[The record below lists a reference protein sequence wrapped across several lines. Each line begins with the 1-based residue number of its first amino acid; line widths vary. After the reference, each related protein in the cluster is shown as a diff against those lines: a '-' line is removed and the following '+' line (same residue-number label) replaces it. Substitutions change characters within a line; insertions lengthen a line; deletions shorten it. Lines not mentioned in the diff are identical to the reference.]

1 MMKQRLLKPSLLAL
15 FGLLTWQVAL
25 SQDEKKKDEGELHG
39 FFQWDAQ
46 YYNSDSSIRAAEV
59 PEKIASNAYAN
70 FTYTRGDFTFG
81 IRYESYNP
89 VLPGFDSRYRGG
101 GISNRFA
108 SYKVDNLEVTVGN
121 FYEQFGS
128 GMVLRGYW
136 EWGLGFDNSFDGVR
150 VRFQPVEGLKLTGLI
165 GKQRFFFDVGD
176 GTVRGLN
183 AELSLNTLFAKLKD
197 SKTQINLGA
206 SLVSKFQRDD
216 SPVLKLPENVAAS
229 SARLS
234 LIRGGYSFSAEYA
247 YKVNDP
253 NLVNSLIYRHGEGL
267 LVNMGYTQKGFGIN
281 LSAKRLDNMSFKSD
295 RNQQAFVLDINYLPV
310 STRLHTYRLPT
321 LYPYA
326 TSINGE
332 MALQLDINYKIP
344 KGSLLGGKYGTDIS
358 LNYSQIY
365 SIQKRSPIT
374 STDSVIGYQSDFF
387 ALGNELFY
395 RDFNLEFARK
405 VSPKFKYTLTYI
417 NMVLND
423 NGLVVDVAPDFKGTI
438 TSNIG
443 VAELQY
449 KIKPKHTIRTEFQYL
464 KTDQDRGDWAMILAE
479 YTISPKFFLAVF
491 DEYNL
496 GNSNPSKRIH
506 FISAQAGII
515 RGTTRIAVG
524 YGRQREGVLC
534 VGGVCRIVPATNGF
548 SLNVS
553 SSF

>member
-1 MMKQRLLKPSLLAL
+1 MTKQLQTAIILLWFLPLLA
-15 FGLLTWQVAL
+15 WAQE
-25 SQDEKKKDEGELHG
+25 EKKTDQGELHG

-46 YYNSDSSIRAAEV
+46 YYKSDSSIRAAEV
-59 PEKIASNAYAN
+59 PEKIASNVYAN

-81 IRYESYNP
+81 VRYETYNP
-89 VLPGFDSRYRGG
+89 VLPGFDSRYKGG
-101 GISNRFA
+101 GIANRFA
-108 SYKVDNLEVTVGN
+108 SYKVDNLEVTIGN

-150 VRFQPVEGLKLTGLI
+150 VRFKPVEGLQLSGLI
-165 GKQRFFFDVGD
+165 AKQRFFFDVGE

-183 AELSLNTLFAKLKD
+183 ADINLNSLINKLKE
-197 SKTQINLGA
+197 SNTQINLGA
-206 SLVSKFQRDD
+206 SIVSKYQRDD
-216 SPVLKLPENVAAS
+216 SPTLKLPENVAAG
-229 SARLS
+229 SARLNI
-234 LIRGGYSFSAEYA
+234 LRGAYSFSAEYA

-253 NLVNSLIYRHGEGL
+253 NLVNKLIYRHGQGL
-267 LVNMGYTQKGFGIN
+267 LLNLGYSQKGLGIN

-344 KGSLLGGKYGTDIS
+344 KGSLLGGEYGTDIS
-358 LNYSQIY
+358 INFSNIR
-365 SIQKRSPIT
+365 SIDKKPPIT
-374 STDSVIGYQSDFF
+374 QKDSIIGYQSDFF
-387 ALGNELFY
+387 ALGSETFY
-395 RDFNLEFARK
+395 RDFNIELSKK
-405 VSPKFKYTLTYI
+405 VSKKFKYTLTYI

-423 NGLVVDVAPDFKGTI
+423 NGVVVDVAPDFKGTI
-438 TSNIG
+438 FSNIG
-443 VAELQY
+443 IVELQY

-464 KTDQDRGDWAMILAE
+464 KTDQDRGDWAMVLAE
-479 YTISPKFFLAVF
+479 YTISPKFFFAIF
-491 DEYNL
+491 DEYNM
-496 GNSNPSKRIH
+496 GNNNPDKRIH

-515 RGTTRIAVG
+515 RGTTRIAFG

-548 SLNVS
+548 SFNLS